1 MGCPALELAGQWV
14 ELGLSIGTELSGR
27 ALADWYYV
35 GLGGLWWSIVQNL
48 ALPPQRLRPDT
59 RPDHQDPVSHMTA
72 ISSTDR
78 GGLQGHP
85 GPGQPLGQG
94 LCQTTRTEPGEWKIL
109 PVFTV
114 LKGGPNFE
122 SGVASG
128 SGINTCALCGT
139 LLLFKNSYLGGFV
152 FNSFWGIVVSQ
163 DFYEW
168 FHYEYFP
175 LFKSKAQ
182 KAYKNI
188 FSIPQFL
195 IDM

>member
-1 MGCPALELAGQWV
+1 
-14 ELGLSIGTELSGR
+14 
-27 ALADWYYV
+27 
-35 GLGGLWWSIVQNL
+35 
-48 ALPPQRLRPDT
+48 
-59 RPDHQDPVSHMTA
+59 MTA

-85 GPGQPLGQG
+85 GAGGGTLPPQQPLGQG

-152 FNSFWGIVVSQ
+152 FNSF
-163 DFYEW
+163 
-168 FHYEYFP
+168 
-175 LFKSKAQ
+175 
-182 KAYKNI
+182 
-188 FSIPQFL
+188 
-195 IDM
+195 